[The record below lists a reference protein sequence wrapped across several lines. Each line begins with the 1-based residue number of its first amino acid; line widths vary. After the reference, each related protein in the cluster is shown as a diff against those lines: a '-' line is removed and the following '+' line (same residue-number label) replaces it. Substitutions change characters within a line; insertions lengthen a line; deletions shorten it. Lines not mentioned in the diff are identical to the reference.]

1 MTRLA
6 NGNGYEGIVVLM
18 GVYVD
23 CAATTFVLP
32 EVVAAMMPFFGEDG
46 FAFANPSSAHAAG
59 SFVREA
65 VERARAQ
72 VAGAIGA
79 DADEIFFTSGG
90 SEADN
95 LALKGF
101 ARLNKNRG
109 RHIITTKIE
118 HLAVLESCRGL
129 ESEGFEVSYLDVDD
143 RGMVDVNRLESL
155 IRPDTIMIS
164 VMFANNEI
172 GTIEPIREIAKV
184 AKRYGVFFH
193 TDAVQAVGNVHIDVK
208 KLGVDALSLSAH
220 KFYGPKGIGALYI
233 KKGYDFAPII
243 SGGHQE
249 RNKRAGTEN
258 VPAIVGMGK
267 AIEIATKNIDMHNAK
282 LLRIRNKYI
291 NDVFRRIPNVKLN
304 GDFVNRLPGN
314 ANISFEGVGGAS
326 LLLLL
331 SEDGIYASSG
341 SACTA
346 GLAKPS
352 HVLKAIGLSDDAANG
367 AIRVTFGDNISET
380 DVNFIVDRLAYNVE
394 NLRKMR

>member
-1 MTRLA
+1 
-6 NGNGYEGIVVLM
+6 M

-32 EVVAAMMPFFGEDG
+32 EVLETMMPFFGEDG
-46 FAFANPSSAHAAG
+46 FAFANSSSAHAAG
-59 SFVREA
+59 SFAREA

-79 DADEIFFTSGG
+79 DSDEIFFTSGG

-95 LALKGF
+95 LVLKGF
-101 ARLNKNRG
+101 ARANKNRG

-118 HLAVLESCRGL
+118 HLAVLESCRVL

-143 RGMVDVNRLESL
+143 RGMVDVNRLERL

-233 KKGYDFAPII
+233 KKGYDFAPVI

-352 HVLKAIGLSDDAANG
+352 HVLKAIGLSDDVANG
-367 AIRVTFGDNISET
+367 AIRVTFGDNISEA